1 MRRSEGTPS
10 GKGAKKNCSA
20 AVQRRVLPCAAS
32 RCALTS
38 HALEDAIPTPRTELH
53 RGPCGCALRSC
64 AQQQNAKRRPS
75 NSEHTTP
82 PASSPLCERVR
93 RALQR
98 RHFLSNALCDPCHT
112 ARAPK
117 EAPRL
122 VGARPRIFSSCICFV
137 LPPLP
142 LSLPRLA
149 ARATCLGM
157 VDDGAM
163 ERDHLLPQREGAGR
177 PRRGLHLHRVRAH
190 QNLSNS
196 RRPSGPHCPQ
206 RRTRLAGHARG
217 GGGPVWDKGV
227 GLRCLLPARREGPRQ
242 VSSNDT
248 ERGSRTSLFIRCV
261 TLDAVAP

>member
-82 PASSPLCERVR
+82 PRFVSAMRARAQGLAAAAFPFKRALRPVSHGQGAKRSATPRWGATAHFFKLHMLRPSAAPPLSPSACRPRHVPWHGRRRRHGTRSPSAPARRR
-93 RALQR
+93 RAAAPR
-98 RHFLSNALCDPCHT
+98 SPPPSR

-117 EAPRL
+117 SLKQPAAFGAP
-122 VGARPRIFSSCICFV
+122 
-137 LPPLP
+137 LPPAP
-142 LSLPRLA
+142 YEA
-149 ARATCLGM
+149 GWAR
-157 VDDGAM
+157 
-163 ERDHLLPQREGAGR
+163 ER
-177 PRRGLHLHRVRAH
+177 
-190 QNLSNS
+190 
-196 RRPSGPHCPQ
+196 
-206 RRTRLAGHARG
+206 